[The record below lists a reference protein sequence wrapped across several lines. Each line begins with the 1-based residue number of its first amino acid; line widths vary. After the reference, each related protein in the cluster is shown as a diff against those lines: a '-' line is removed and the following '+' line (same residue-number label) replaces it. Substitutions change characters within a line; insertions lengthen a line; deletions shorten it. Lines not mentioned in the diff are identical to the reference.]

1 MKRSI
6 TANELS
12 GRATGALIFSGFG
25 ALWFLIALYAREIIS
40 VANVSAVF
48 VGFAILLAGACAL
61 MREAKR
67 WPRMPAAPGIWKT
80 FAWVNVLQGL
90 AIFVAT
96 SILIWRHMS
105 IYNLS
110 VIAFVVGLHF
120 LPLARLFRYNPHY
133 VTGSAL
139 VVWALVSAW
148 LAPVEHLQSTTA
160 LGTGAILWLSA
171 VAAIVLAFLAA
182 RRSVIGVAPD
192 AV

>member
-40 VANVSAVF
+40 VANVSAV
-48 VGFAILLAGACAL
+48 VAGFAVLLAGACAL
-61 MREAKR
+61 LREAKR
-67 WPRMPAAPGIWKT
+67 WPRVAAAPGIWKT
-80 FAWVNVLQGL
+80 FAWVNVLQAL
-90 AIFVAT
+90 AIVVGI
-96 SILIWRHMS
+96 SILSRLHMDN
-105 IYNLS
+105 YNLS

-120 LPLARLFRYNPHY
+120 LPLAGLFRYKPHY
-133 VTGSAL
+133 VTGLAL

-148 LAPVEHLQSTTA
+148 LAPAEHLPSTTA

-171 VAAIVLAFLAA
+171 VAAIVLAFLAM
-182 RRSVIGVAPD
+182 RRSMAGVAPD
-192 AV
+192 AA